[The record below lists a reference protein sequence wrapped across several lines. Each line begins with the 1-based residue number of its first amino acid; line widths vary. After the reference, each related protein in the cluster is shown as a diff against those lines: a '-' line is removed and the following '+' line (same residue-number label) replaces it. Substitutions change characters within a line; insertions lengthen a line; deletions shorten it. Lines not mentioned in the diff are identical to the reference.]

1 MKKGKKSFKNAAKRT
16 RKINVKPY
24 IPRGGIRL

>member
-1 MKKGKKSFKNAAKRT
+1 MKKSNFGFTAKRT
-16 RKINVKPY
+16 RKMNVRPF